1 MENITYFSV
10 DTLYQNIEHCP
21 GLNIGCI
28 SQTSKCCFPLGAG
41 MVLETCACGIFCVAG
56 DLFAGGT
63 PQPDASFCVA
73 SIFLASSV

>member
-1 MENITYFSV
+1 
-10 DTLYQNIEHCP
+10 
-21 GLNIGCI
+21 
-28 SQTSKCCFPLGAG
+28 
-41 MVLETCACGIFCVAG
+41 MVLETCACGIFCAAG